1 MGSPW
6 PRKSQRVAA
15 LSSTLSACSRTPL
28 FGNAK
33 ALCGS
38 TCLSCYSHTEL
49 RVTHSHGLLVVR
61 RVIMG
66 IPQIWLSSTIDKIIE
81 KKFLSAI
88 RGVLRSQLWVLSRH
102 IHSPE
107 PYPVFFPALS
117 DHRASVCSVKGG
129 PTYRGG
135 GGRARVL
142 SL

>member
-49 RVTHSHGLLVVR
+49 RVAHSHGLLVACKG
-61 RVIMG
+61 METYTEHG
-66 IPQIWLSSTIDKIIE
+66 CQAPYN
-81 KKFLSAI
+81 KKLKKSC
-88 RGVLRSQLWVLSRH
+88 SVLSVGFSGWGCGFYPSSHTHQNRH
-102 IHSPE
+102 RPDRRTNARSIGWH
-107 PYPVFFPALS
+107 
-117 DHRASVCSVKGG
+117 GG

-135 GGRARVL
+135 GGRALAL
-142 SL
+142 SV